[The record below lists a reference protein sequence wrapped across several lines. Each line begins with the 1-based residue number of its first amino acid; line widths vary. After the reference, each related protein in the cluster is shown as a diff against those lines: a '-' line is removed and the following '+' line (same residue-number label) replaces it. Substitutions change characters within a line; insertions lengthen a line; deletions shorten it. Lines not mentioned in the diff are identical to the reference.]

1 MLGRRLRAAAVI
13 LAAGASS
20 RLGRPKQIVCAR
32 GVPLVRIAAR
42 AARASAC
49 ALVGVVVGAHEAV
62 TRRALEGVDVTILA
76 NAAWEEGMASS
87 VRVAAA
93 WAQERECDALVL
105 VLCDQP
111 RLSGRHIDRLLAVHL
126 ATSAPVASRYQ
137 GVLGVPAVFGAAT
150 FPDLLGLCGDEG
162 ARRLLRGT
170 PHVTAVDWSD
180 GAEVV
185 DTEADVVWSSRA

>member
-1 MLGRRLRAAAVI
+1 MLGRRLRAAAVV

-20 RLGRPKQIVCAR
+20 RLGRPKQIVCVR

-49 ALVGVVVGAHEAV
+49 ALVGVVVGAHEAA
-62 TRRALEGVDVTILA
+62 TRRALEGVDVTILQ

-87 VRVAAA
+87 VRLAAA

-111 RLSGRHIDRLLAVHL
+111 RLRARHIDRLLAAHL
-126 ATSAPVASRYQ
+126 ATSAPVASRFQ
-137 GVLGVPAVFGAAT
+137 GVLGVPAVFGASS
-150 FPDLLGLCGDEG
+150 FPELLELRGDEG
-162 ARRLLRGT
+162 ERRLLRGT
-170 PHVTAVDWSD
+170 PRASAIDWSD
-180 GAEVV
+180 GAG
-185 DTEADVVWSSRA
+185 DMDAEADLTDSSRV